1 MLLPHIPRPI
11 LTPPHYSYGYRRDPT
26 EGKDKE
32 EASKDF
38 KEWWDLLSDKDL
50 TTSSDDSEQTVD
62 QQYKVGYG
70 YAIYRG
76 QKKIATGCGA
86 ISSQSHVF
94 DAEAIGE
101 WRGLRK
107 ALKLFLEQDHRQHFN
122 AQKDEGKADPDKW
135 APGHTGIEGNE
146 AADRMADEGAAM
158 NPDKGILNKP
168 KVSSEGHGPSIG
180 AAKIA
185 CDESYANGKCESHR
199 SWTPF
204 MFTTCSVF
212 ARWQPMEI
220 FINPGIDRFVHLSGF
235 DSPDRSLDKWLRSN
249 LSDFDKQK
257 VQIDA
262 DWANSALPPEAFTN
276 MDTVFGVT
284 VTTWIADAMARSG
297 MSNPI
302 ILKDNFEDLPLL
314 DPKGYT
320 SKDYYIRSLLS
331 SEHPETNLEESTPID
346 IQQWRNGY
354 SYSLTGSTRRLAF
367 GILLVHILFA
377 LIHTTLLIYIGWSCN
392 ILKSLCEIVA
402 LAINSSPTP
411 ILENT
416 CVGIARLDT
425 YKHIV
430 EVREV
435 SEQHLGLVLA
445 GEEGSSKSVVM
456 GNMYGNLGLKK
467 GHLKVE

>member
-1 MLLPHIPRPI
+1 MLHSRWV
-11 LTPPHYSYGYRRDPT
+11 YQ
-26 EGKDKE
+26 K
-32 EASKDF
+32 
-38 KEWWDLLSDKDL
+38 
-50 TTSSDDSEQTVD
+50 TTGLIRHSSDFLIVGDQRNLSLVLGDGENYTLGLAYTSVD
-62 QQYKVGYG
+62 MNFTFPLDEP
-70 YAIYRG
+70 ARG
-76 QKKIATGCGA
+76 SWYSNASTALDLWNG
-86 ISSQSHVF
+86 SQEIVST
-94 DAEAIGE
+94 
-101 WRGLRK
+101 W
-107 ALKLFLEQDHRQHFN
+107 
-122 AQKDEGKADPDKW
+122 
-135 APGHTGIEGNE
+135 
-146 AADRMADEGAAM
+146 
-158 NPDKGILNKP
+158 
-168 KVSSEGHGPSIG
+168 VSSEGHGPSIG
-180 AAKIA
+180 AAMIT
-185 CDESYANGKCESHR
+185 CDELYLNGICEPHR

-204 MFTTCSVF
+204 MFTTCSVLV
-212 ARWQPMEI
+212 RWQPMEI
-220 FINPGIDRFVHLSGF
+220 FVNPGIDRFVHLSGF
-235 DSPDRSLDKWLRSN
+235 DSPDQSLDKWLRSN

-262 DWANSALPPEAFTN
+262 DWANSALPPEAFTH

-297 MSNPI
+297 MSNPV

-314 DPKGYT
+314 DPKGYIFE
-320 SKDYYIRSLLS
+320 DYYIRSLLLS

-377 LIHTTLLIYIGWSCN
+377 LIHTTLLICIGWSCN

-402 LAINSSPTP
+402 LAIKSSPTP

-430 EVREV
+430 KVREV

-456 GNMYGNLGLKK
+456 GNMYGNMGFNK